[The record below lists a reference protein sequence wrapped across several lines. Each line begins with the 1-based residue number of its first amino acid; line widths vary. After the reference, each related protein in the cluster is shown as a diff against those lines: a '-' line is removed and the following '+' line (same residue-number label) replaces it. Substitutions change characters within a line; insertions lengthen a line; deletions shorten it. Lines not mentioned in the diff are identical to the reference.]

1 MSYKLKF
8 LPSALKEWNKIG
20 STIREQLKKKLKER
34 LEQPEVPADR
44 LHGFQS
50 HYKIK
55 LRSSGYRLV
64 YEVEKGTVSVIV
76 ITVGKRERSSV
87 CIKAAKRSNRPTQAG
102 DDNYE

>member
-8 LPSALKEWNKIG
+8 LPSALKEWNKVG
-20 STIREQLKKKLKER
+20 SSLREQLKKKLKER

-44 LHGFQS
+44 LHGFQN

-55 LRSSGYRLV
+55 FRSSGYRLV

-76 ITVGKRERSSV
+76 IAVGKRERSSV
-87 CIKAAKRSNRPTQAG
+87 YIKAARRTKRPNQTG
-102 DDNYE
+102 DDNSE